1 MSNRPTELA
10 VHLINATLAWYME
23 NNINPI
29 HVVVNSAKID
39 APVLKQ
45 YANEYGMVVL
55 NIAPSAVQDFHFSD
69 EGMSFSAR
77 FNKVATYIHVPVEG
91 ILGFH
96 IPVADGVMEMPIFN
110 VGANT
115 RAIEQALQMSGD
127 EEPPKP
133 RPTLSV
139 VK

>member
-29 HVVVNSAKID
+29 HVIVNSNRID

-45 YANEYGMVVL
+45 YADQYGMVVL
-55 NIAPSAVQDFHFSD
+55 NIAPAAVQDFHFSED
-69 EGMSFSAR
+69 GMSFTAR
-77 FNKVATYIHVPVEG
+77 FNKVATYIHAPVEG

-110 VGANT
+110 VSSNT
-115 RAIEQALQMSGD
+115 RAIEQALQMSGT